1 MQPWDI
7 WEGYKSMP
15 IEEWTQKDYEVMDHL
30 SRLAMNVDNNFKDLY
45 NYVQRNDKIKVP
57 EDLDK
62 VINSLK

>member
-1 MQPWDI
+1 
-7 WEGYKSMP
+7 MP

-57 EDLDK
+57 EDFDK

>member
-1 MQPWDI
+1 
-7 WEGYKSMP
+7 
-15 IEEWTQKDYEVMDHL
+15 MDHL